1 MISKLKVKLICA
13 VFTILLLQV
22 AAFAYAQGDGGG
34 QGKSFNLISVTLVDG
49 GDLQA
54 AADIPAEPTFKL
66 HFNKNVVF
74 NWEHN
79 SKCVS
84 LISQDNENILVRITK
99 LDDSVDFSQRQNIF
113 VQPVNCLRPGTSYYL
128 KISPEIKA
136 KNGAMLG
143 GTIGEEIVISF
154 KTKGEA
160 TVQPPQS
167 AEFGNIQS
175 DTAAPPANSGTL

>member
-1 MISKLKVKLICA
+1 MISKLKVKLISA
-13 VFTILLLQV
+13 LFTILLLQV

-34 QGKSFNLISVTLVDG
+34 QGKSFNLISVTMVDG

-54 AADIPAEPTFKL
+54 ATDISVEPTFKL
-66 HFNKNVVF
+66 HFNKNAVF

-84 LISQDNENILVRITK
+84 LISQDNENIPISATK
-99 LDDSVDFSQRQNIF
+99 LDDSVDLSQRQNIY
-113 VQPVNCLRPGTSYYL
+113 VQPVNSLRPGTAYYL
-128 KISPEIKA
+128 KISPKIKA
-136 KNGAMLG
+136 KNGATLG
-143 GTIGEEIVISF
+143 GTNGDEIVITF

-167 AEFGNIQS
+167 AKSGDIQS